1 MNTQSVLAP
10 AVVKSLAH
18 KLRKHPST
26 PPMSVAQSLE
36 EMSQILGFESW
47 HALQKNYQSAA
58 PTPQSVFANPDFRR
72 DFYTDLSTGVYD
84 GWKGVAIIELM
95 LNAAIVARDNNRKI
109 VCRYLI
115 AGLNAN
121 TPFEALLKDLNPHV
135 PFEILAVET
144 GLRNGNLL
152 QGLLEAKEFIA

>member
-47 HALQKNYQSAA
+47 HALQKHYQHAA
-58 PTPQSVFANPDFRR
+58 PTPQSVFAKPTFRR
-72 DFYTDLSTGVYD
+72 EFYTDLATGARD
-84 GWKGVAIIELM
+84 CWKVVEMMELM
-95 LNAAIVARDNNRKI
+95 LNAAIVVRDNDRKI

-115 AGLNAN
+115 AGLNAT
-121 TPFEALLKDLNPHV
+121 TPLEELLKDLNPHV

-144 GLRNGNLL
+144 GRRSGNLAK
-152 QGLLEAKEFIA
+152 GLLEAKEFIA